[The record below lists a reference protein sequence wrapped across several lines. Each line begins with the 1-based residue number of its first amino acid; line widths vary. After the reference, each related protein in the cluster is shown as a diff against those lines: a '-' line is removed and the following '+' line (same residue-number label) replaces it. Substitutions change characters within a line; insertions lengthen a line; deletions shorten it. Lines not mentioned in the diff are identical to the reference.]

1 MLISEKELTETN
13 YERLKEAIVYK
24 NNNLKEPDSNVN
36 LTVGSLIGTKNIIT
50 GASNITLRKV
60 NAKSHG
66 FDKVHIEKD
75 LLEDRLYQITDQFNE
90 KKITPA
96 KFYLLFLHEI
106 HSFYDGNGK
115 LCKELFANDYEINLL
130 IR

>member
-13 YERLKEAIVYK
+13 YERLKKAIVYK
-24 NNNLKEPDSNVN
+24 KNNLKELDCNMY

-50 GASNITLRKV
+50 VASNITLRKV

-66 FDKVHIEKD
+66 FDKVHIEND
-75 LLEDRLYQITDQFNE
+75 LIEDRLYQITDQFSE

-96 KFYLLFLHEI
+96 KFYLIFLHEI
-106 HSFYDGNGK
+106 HSFYDGTSK
-115 LCKELFANDYEINLL
+115 LCKVLFANDYQINLL

>member
-1 MLISEKELTETN
+1 M
-13 YERLKEAIVYK
+13 
-24 NNNLKEPDSNVN
+24 N
-36 LTVGSLIGTKNIIT
+36 LTVGSLTGTKNIIT
-50 GASNITLRKV
+50 GANNITLRKV

-75 LLEDRLYQITDQFNE
+75 LLEDRFYQITDQFNE

-115 LCKELFANDYEINLL
+115 LCKVLFANDCEINLSM
-130 IR
+130 R

>member
-13 YERLKEAIVYK
+13 YERLKKAIVYK
-24 NNNLKEPDSNVN
+24 KNNLKELDSNMH
-36 LTVGSLIGTKNIIT
+36 LTVGSLIATKDIIT

-66 FDKVHIEKD
+66 FDKVQIEND
-75 LLEDRLYQITDQFNE
+75 LIEDRLYQITDQFSE
-90 KKITPA
+90 KKIAPA
-96 KFYLLFLHEI
+96 KFYLIFLHEI

-115 LCKELFANDYEINLL
+115 LCKVLFANDYQINLL

>member
-1 MLISEKELTETN
+1 M
-13 YERLKEAIVYK
+13 Y
-24 NNNLKEPDSNVN
+24 

-50 GASNITLRKV
+50 SASNITFRKV

-75 LLEDRLYQITDQFNE
+75 LIEDRFYQITDQFSE

-96 KFYLLFLHEI
+96 KFYLIFLQKI
-106 HSFYDGNGK
+106 HSFYNGNGN
-115 LCKELFANDYEINLL
+115 LCQVLFANDYEINLL
-130 IR
+130 VR